1 MTETDVLIIGSGPAA
16 CSAALYTTRAGLKT
30 IMLGGKN
37 FGGQLVQTS
46 EVENYAGFIDPI
58 NGFEL
63 MDKMHKQCQRLGA
76 EILQKT
82 AVSVKKD
89 GEKMLTELEGG
100 GTISSYAVLAAT
112 GATARW
118 LNVEGENK
126 FKNHG
131 LSACAT
137 CDGFFYKGKTVAI
150 IGGGNTAF
158 EDALFLTNFCQKVYL
173 IHRRAGFRADEITIK
188 KAQSNPK
195 IEFVIPAVTTKLLGD
210 TKVTGIELQN
220 PETKEI
226 KTLEVQGVFVAI
238 GSTPQTKFLTDS
250 GVKLAESGHVIVD
263 NKHRTNIEGLFAAGD
278 CQDPVYRQAIVAAGS
293 GAKAAIEIINY
304 IRSYEYGRK

>member
-1 MTETDVLIIGSGPAA
+1 MMETDVLIIGSGPAA

-37 FGGQLVQTS
+37 FGGQLVQTN
-46 EVENYAGFIDPI
+46 EVENYAGFIDPVG
-58 NGFEL
+58 GFEL

-82 AVSVKKD
+82 AVSVKKE
-89 GEKMLTELEGG
+89 GKKLLTELEGG
-100 GTISSYAVLAAT
+100 EVISSFAVLAAT

-137 CDGFFYKGKTVAI
+137 CDGFFYRGKTVAI

-158 EDALFLTNFCQKVYL
+158 EDALFLTNFCKKVYL

-195 IEFVIPAVTTKLLGD
+195 IEFVIPAITTKLLGD
-210 TKVTGIELQN
+210 DKALTGIELQN
-220 PETKEI
+220 PETKKI

-238 GSTPQTKFLTDS
+238 GSIPQTKFLADS
-250 GVKLAESGHVIVD
+250 GVKLAESGHIIVD
-263 NKHRTNIEGLFAAGD
+263 EKQRTNIEGLFAAGD
-278 CQDPVYRQAIVAAGS
+278 CQDPLYRQAIIAAGS

-304 IRSYEYGRK
+304 INQVK

>member
-37 FGGQLVQTS
+37 FGGQLVQTN
-46 EVENYAGFIDPI
+46 EVENYAGFINPVG
-58 NGFEL
+58 GFEL
-63 MDKMHKQCQRLGA
+63 MDKMHKQCKRLGA

-82 AVSVKKD
+82 AISVKKE
-89 GEKMLTELEGG
+89 GKKLLTVLEGG
-100 GTISSYAVLAAT
+100 EEISSYAVLAAT

-118 LNVEGENK
+118 LNVEGENI
-126 FKNHG
+126 FKNRG

-137 CDGFFYKGKTVAI
+137 CDGFFYRGKTVAI

-210 TKVTGIELQN
+210 NKGLTGIELQN
-220 PETKEI
+220 PQTQEM

-238 GSTPQTKFLTDS
+238 GSIPQTQFLAES

-263 NKHRTNIEGLFAAGD
+263 AKQRTNIEGLFAAGD
-278 CQDPVYRQAIVAAGS
+278 CQDPTYRQAIIAAGS
-293 GAKAAIEIINY
+293 GAKAAIEIINF
-304 IRSYEYGRK
+304 INQVK

>member
-1 MTETDVLIIGSGPAA
+1 MIETDVLIIGSGPAA
-16 CSAALYTTRAGLKT
+16 CSAALYTVRAGFKT
-30 IMLGGKN
+30 VLLGGKN
-37 FGGQLVQTS
+37 FGGQLVQTN

-63 MDKMHKQCQRLGA
+63 MNKMHKQCQRLGA

-89 GEKMLTELEGG
+89 GKKMLTEIEGG
-100 GTISSYAVLAAT
+100 EIISSYAVLAAT

-118 LNVEGENK
+118 LGIDGENK
-126 FKNHG
+126 YKNHG

-173 IHRRAGFRADEITIK
+173 IHRRAGFRADETTIK
-188 KAQSNPK
+188 KAQNNPK
-195 IEFVIPAVTTKLLGD
+195 IEFVIPAVTTKILGD
-210 TKVTGIELQN
+210 DKAVTGIELQN

-226 KTLEVQGVFVAI
+226 KTLQLQGIFVAI
-238 GSTPQTKFLTDS
+238 GSIPQTKFLAES
-250 GVKLAESGHVIVD
+250 GVKLAESGHIIVD
-263 NKHRTNIEGLFAAGD
+263 EKQRTNIEGLFAAGD
-278 CQDPVYRQAIVAAGS
+278 CQDAIYRQAIVAAGS

-304 IRSYEYGRK
+304 INQVK

>member
-30 IMLGGKN
+30 ILLGGKN

-63 MDKMHKQCQRLGA
+63 MDKMHKQCKRLGA

-82 AVSVKKD
+82 AVSVKKE
-89 GEKMLTELEGG
+89 GKKMFTELEGG
-100 GTISSYAVLAAT
+100 EVISSYAVLAAT

-118 LNVEGENK
+118 LGVEEENK

-188 KAQSNPK
+188 QAKNNPK
-195 IEFVIPAVTTKLLGD
+195 IEFVIPAVITRLLGD
-210 TKVTGIELQN
+210 DKVTGIELQN

-238 GSTPQTKFLTDS
+238 GSIPQTKFLQDS
-250 GVKLAESGHVIVD
+250 GVKLAETGHIIVD
-263 NKHRTNIEGLFAAGD
+263 SKHRTNIEGLFAAGD
-278 CQDPVYRQAIVAAGS
+278 CQDPIYRQAIVAAGS

-304 IRSYEYGRK
+304 INQIK

>member
-304 IRSYEYGRK
+304 INQIK